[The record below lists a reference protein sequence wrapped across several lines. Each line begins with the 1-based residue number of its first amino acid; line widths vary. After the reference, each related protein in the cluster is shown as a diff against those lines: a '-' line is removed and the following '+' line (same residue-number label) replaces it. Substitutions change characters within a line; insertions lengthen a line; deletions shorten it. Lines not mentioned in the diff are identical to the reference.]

1 MTKIYNDNGHIN
13 EYGKNCLDMFL
24 GKELDTLMNSAGSV
38 QELYTLKS
46 VLAKYLGDKISERI
60 TKKDSK

>member
-24 GKELDTLMNSAGSV
+24 GKELDTLMNSAESV

-60 TKKDSK
+60 TKKDSQ